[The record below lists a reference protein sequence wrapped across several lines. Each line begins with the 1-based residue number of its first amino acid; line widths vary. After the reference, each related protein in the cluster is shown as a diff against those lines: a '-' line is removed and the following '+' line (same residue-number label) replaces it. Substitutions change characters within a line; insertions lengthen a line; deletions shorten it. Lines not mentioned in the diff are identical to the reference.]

1 MSDLKY
7 RLGFNIVKGIGPA
20 KMKALQGYFG
30 DFERAWHATELE
42 LNKIGVDR
50 RTIRSFLE
58 TRQTL
63 DLDAAMAKVDAANI
77 TLITWDDPAYPTYIR
92 NIPGSPPLLYVA
104 GNITEADRWAVAI
117 VGTRRLT
124 SYGRQIARDLT
135 IGLVNNGVTI
145 ISGLARGIDAVAHKT
160 AVEMGGRTIAVL
172 GSGVDSIYPAEHRGL
187 AKQIANGHGAVIS
200 EYGMGVRPEAK
211 NFPPRNRV
219 ISGLSLGTIVIE
231 AGIRSGALITSK
243 FAMEQGREVFAV
255 PGSINSP
262 VSKGPNKLIQQGA
275 KLVTCVEDVL
285 EELNISMVVEKT
297 AVQLALPSSKEE
309 AALLPLLS
317 HEPTHVDE
325 LSRKSGMAANK
336 VSGTLTLMELKG
348 MVKQMGRMN
357 YALA

>member
-1 MSDLKY
+1 MSDLKF

-20 KMKALQGYFG
+20 KMNALQGYFG

-58 TRQTL
+58 TRKTL
-63 DLDAAMAKVDAANI
+63 DLDAAMAKVDAANV
-77 TLITWDDPAYPTYIR
+77 TLLTWDSSTYPSYIR
-92 NIPGSPPLLYVA
+92 NIPGSPPLLYVD
-104 GNITEADRWAVAI
+104 GDISEADRWAVAI

-145 ISGLARGIDAVAHKT
+145 VSGLARGIDAVAHKT
-160 AVEMGGRTIAVL
+160 ALEMGGRTIAVL
-172 GSGVDSIYPAEHRGL
+172 GSGIDSIYPAEHRGL
-187 AKQIANGHGAVIS
+187 AREIANGRGAVIS

-231 AGIRSGALITSK
+231 AGIKSGALITSK

-317 HEPTHVDE
+317 HEPVHVDK
-325 LSRKSGMAANK
+325 LSRQSGMAANK
-336 VSGTLTLMELKG
+336 VSSTLTLMELKG
-348 MVKQMGRMN
+348 MVKQTGRMN